1 MKKPFSGGLRSS
13 IDKLLIILIG
23 CFVLQAIYVLFS
35 GSNIDQGP
43 HLELFGFS
51 ASFFDK
57 GFVWT
62 IGTFPFIHSGPLLLI
77 MNLLGLHFIGRPVER
92 ELGARNFYWLCVLSV
107 ICGALLWITF
117 HYLDPRSFALSGST
131 CVVLSLLT
139 FFCFSYPEKPIT
151 LLLFFILPVTLKP
164 KYLLMGLLVLELFGF
179 VFLELRDSPF
189 GTTYSSHLGG
199 MLAGA
204 FVYRFIRS
212 GRVFPSFVFTSSKA
226 KSNSFEKKPGFFS
239 TKATSGKPSYSV
251 DLSNQ
256 QSLQAEVD
264 RILDKINEKGFGA
277 LSQNEKNTLDKAKGL
292 LNKR

>member
-13 IDKLLIILIG
+13 IDKLLIVLIG
-23 CFVLQAIYVLFS
+23 CFVVQAIYVLFS
-35 GSNIDQGP
+35 GSNFDNGP
-43 HLELFGFS
+43 YLEWFGFS

-62 IGTFPFIHSGPLLLI
+62 IGTFPFLHSGPLLLI
-77 MNLLGLHFIGRPVER
+77 VNLLGLHFIGRPVES
-92 ELGARNFYWLCVLSV
+92 ELGSRNFYWLCGLSV
-107 ICGALLWITF
+107 IFGALLWITF
-117 HYLDPRSFALSGST
+117 HYLDPRNFALSGCT

-139 FFCFSYPEKPIT
+139 FFCFSYPERPIT
-151 LLLFFILPVTLKP
+151 FLLFLILPVTLKP
-164 KYLLMGLLVLELFGF
+164 KYLLMGLLVIELFGF
-179 VFLELRDSPF
+179 VFLELRDSSV
-189 GTTYSSHLGG
+189 GATYSSHLGG

-204 FVYRFIRS
+204 FVFRFIRS
-212 GRVFPSFVFTSSKA
+212 GRVFPSFVFTTRKSK
-226 KSNSFEKKPGFFS
+226 STSFEKKSGFFS
-239 TKATSGKPSYSV
+239 SKPTAGKPSYSV

-256 QSLQAEVD
+256 QTLQAEVD